1 MKKKKDTMGVEGHQL
16 EVHQQKQFLMNN
28 QNGKG
33 KEQISF
39 EDFLQVYGSSG
50 EDPES
55 IEKDFQ
61 EYLKF

>member
-33 KEQISF
+33 KDQISF
-39 EDFLQVYGSSG
+39 EDFL
-50 EDPES
+50 
-55 IEKDFQ
+55 
-61 EYLKF
+61 

>member
-1 MKKKKDTMGVEGHQL
+1 
-16 EVHQQKQFLMNN
+16 MNN

-33 KEQISF
+33 KDQISF